1 MAHETVT
8 VTIRQALLGAQER
21 AARTERTQQVELGDD
36 LFIRVAPGGRKFLL
50 FCLGDENEPEREYA
64 LAAAKVMGLEDPQMG
79 WYQGKTLR
87 SLAVVEAGEELPTEP
102 AEREMQA
109 EGPEAEH

>member
-21 AARTERTQQVELGDD
+21 AERTGRTQQVELGVD
-36 LFIRVAPGGRKFLL
+36 LFIRVAGGGRKFLL
-50 FCLGDENEPEREYA
+50 FGLASEPDEQTA
-64 LAAAKVMGLEDPQMG
+64 LAAAEVMGLQQPKLG

-87 SLAVVEAGEELPTEP
+87 SLTVVEAGEELPVPP
-102 AEREMQA
+102 AHQE
-109 EGPEAEH
+109 